1 MAARNDVTGDSIT
14 TKSSSNAYRDNWDR
28 IFGEKNKTKESESDE
43 QKDEEE

>member
-14 TKSSSNAYRDNWDR
+14 TKSSSSAYRDNWKR
-28 IFGEKNKTKESESDE
+28 IFGEKNKTKEPESDE